1 MRVRSGTILSL
12 TILLVCLAWGQQENQ
27 KSQRTQGDM
36 AGMLMSGESA
46 SDTSPMKDTLTMSSE
61 GSAHA
66 MNSMQDHHLNM
77 GPHMIITTL
86 RDPNPG
92 DENRAD
98 QIAVAA
104 RETADKYKDYQ
115 AALADGYKIFL
126 PNLPQR
132 QYHFTNNRY
141 AFEAV
146 FRFNPE
152 HPTSLLYQKNG
163 DDYKLIGVMYTA
175 PKNASEDQLDQR
187 IPLSIAQWHAHVNLC
202 MPPPDRKRELWG
214 PHTSFGLTGSISTKE
229 DCDAAGGKFVPQVFG
244 WMVHMYP
251 FEQKPADIWSVE
263 RQAHHHNH
271 GD

>member
-1 MRVRSGTILSL
+1 MHVRSGTILSL

-36 AGMLMSGESA
+36 AGMVMSGESA

-77 GPHMIITTL
+77 GPHMKMTTQ
-86 RDPNPG
+86 RDPKPG

-104 RETADKYKDYQ
+104 RKTADKYKDYR

-126 PNLPQR
+126 PNLPQK

-141 AFEAV
+141 ALEAA

-202 MPPPDRKRELWG
+202 MPPPDRKREFWG
-214 PHTSFGLTGSISTKE
+214 PHTSFGLTGSISAKE

-263 RQAHHHNH
+263 RQAHNHSH

>member
-1 MRVRSGTILSL
+1 
-12 TILLVCLAWGQQENQ
+12 
-27 KSQRTQGDM
+27 M
-36 AGMLMSGESA
+36 AGMLMSGDSA

-163 DDYKLIGVMYTA
+163 DDYKLIGVMYCPMARPRESVHAASRSEAGIVGGRTRVLDLPVQSQ
-175 PKNASEDQLDQR
+175 PKKIVMPPVANSCPRFSDGWCTCIR
-187 IPLSIAQWHAHVNLC
+187 SSRSRPLSG
-202 MPPPDRKRELWG
+202 R
-214 PHTSFGLTGSISTKE
+214 SS
-229 DCDAAGGKFVPQVFG
+229 
-244 WMVHMYP
+244 
-251 FEQKPADIWSVE
+251 
-263 RQAHHHNH
+263 RQAHNHNH